1 MWIYGGGRYDG
12 INDLLVIDLDDKFII
27 LRFFF
32 IDFFVLFI
40 SLGLVIVEVK

>member
-1 MWIYGGGRYDG
+1 MWIYGEGRYDG
-12 INDLLVIDLDDKFII
+12 IIDSLVVDLDDKFII
-27 LRFFF
+27 LRFFL